1 MKGKVIIKYIAYT
14 IMTFL
19 LLDYIGAIISQFVLN
34 IKRPYKVPIDFLP
47 IDQMIGIIYSDR
59 SLGIL
64 LLLTVSIIGLVLFR
78 AHDNRNMDERGFKY
92 SANGTYGTARWMNN
106 DEMSKIFLLKDPKH
120 SEGIILGKTKE
131 NQTIC
136 LPKNAMTNKH
146 IAIYGAPGT
155 GKSRCFVRPMI
166 FERMMAKES
175 MIITDPKGELYGD
188 TADMLEKAG
197 YTVKILNL
205 KSFDNSDSWNC
216 LGEIHGGKVDENA
229 QDFTE
234 IVIKNTS
241 EGDKFW
247 DNNEINLLKA
257 LVLYV
262 GHSMHWRGERNI
274 GEVYRL
280 LSKTSVERL
289 DEMFEQVNISDPCKQ
304 PYNIFKQAGNLRPNI
319 IIGLATRLQVFQNEV
334 VCKATSINDIDLM
347 LPGKEPCAYF
357 VIMDDQSSTFD
368 FLAALFF
375 CFLFIKL
382 VHYADSLPARR
393 LPVDTYFIMD
403 EFPNISEIPDFNAK
417 LATVR
422 SRGISISIIF
432 QALSQMQERYPK
444 IWDAIL
450 GNCDTQIFLGAND
463 QTTAEYVSKRTGEVT
478 IDVATQRITKKTIRV
493 TDYVPEYQLS
503 KGDGRRRLLTMD
515 EVMRLDRKECLIISN
530 SQSVL
535 KANKFDFTEHPYSS
549 LVKEINHTDHV
560 PMWREPVPIPMPHLD
575 EAAAST
581 AQPASPP
588 VAMPQAND
596 TYEEDFENLTVIE
609 RDGKIMVVEKDTGE
623 IRKDEQAIKFLMSIL
638 EDGTAKPET
647 TPEKMSNDDINSSLS
662 YYFTKKQDNDAGGKQ
677 ANIDNRSSPEKKNPK
692 EPKQETRTSFS
703 QPSGDQAKHAAPAEA
718 VEEKEESVRA
728 KKIGNLKFHKVEFD
742 GEQVADEFIK

>member
-1 MKGKVIIKYIAYT
+1 
-14 IMTFL
+14 MTFL
-19 LLDYIGAIISQFVLN
+19 LLDYIGAILSQFVSN

-47 IDQMIGIIYSDR
+47 IDQMMGVIHSGR
-59 SLGIL
+59 SMGIL
-64 LLLTVSIIGLVLFR
+64 LLLTVSTIGLVLFR
-78 AHDNRNMDERGFKY
+78 AYENRNMDERGFKY
-92 SANGTYGTARWMNN
+92 SGNGTYGTARWMNK
-106 DEMSKIFLLKDPKH
+106 DEMSRIFLLKDPKH

-146 IAIYGAPGT
+146 IAVYGAPGT

-166 FERMMAKES
+166 FERMKAKES

-188 TADMLEKAG
+188 TARMLEKAG
-197 YTVKILNL
+197 YTVKLLNL

-216 LGEIHGGKVDENA
+216 LGEINGGKVDENA
-229 QDFTE
+229 SNFTD
-234 IVIKNTS
+234 IVIRNTS

-262 GHSMHWRGERNI
+262 GHSVHWRGERNI
-274 GEVYRL
+274 GEVYKL

-319 IIGLATRLQVFQNEV
+319 IIGLATRLQVFQNEI
-334 VCKATSINDIDLM
+334 VCKATSINDIDLL

-375 CFLFIKL
+375 SFLFIKL
-382 VHYADSLPARR
+382 VHYADTLPARR

-417 LATVR
+417 LSTVR

-478 IDVATQRITKKTIRV
+478 IDVATQRTTKKTIRV
-493 TDYVPEYQLS
+493 TDYVPEFQLS

-515 EVMRLDRKECLIISN
+515 EVMRLDRKECLVILN
-530 SQSVL
+530 SQPVL
-535 KANKFDFTEHPYSS
+535 KAKKFDFTEHPCSA

-575 EAAAST
+575 EAQASAA
-581 AQPASPP
+581 APASPP
-588 VAMPQAND
+588 AAVAQENTAH
-596 TYEEDFENLTVIE
+596 EEDFENLTVIQQ
-609 RDGKIMVVEKDTGE
+609 DGKIMVVEKDTGE
-623 IRKDEQAIKFLMSIL
+623 IRKDDQAIKFLMSIL
-638 EDGTAKPET
+638 EDGTAKQET
-647 TPEKMSNDDINSSLS
+647 ATPENKSSEDINSSLS
-662 YYFTKKQDNDAGGKQ
+662 YYFTKKQDKKDTGGKQ
-677 ANIDNRSSPEKKNPK
+677 ANIDSLTSPVNKNPNV
-692 EPKQETRTSFS
+692 PKQETRPSFP
-703 QPSGDQAKHAAPAEA
+703 QPPGDQVKSDAPFTAA
-718 VEEKEESVRA
+718 VEKEESVRA
-728 KKIGNLKFHKVEFD
+728 KKIGNLKFHKVEFE
-742 GEQVADEFIK
+742 GEQVADDFIK

>member
-1 MKGKVIIKYIAYT
+1 MKGKAIIKYIAYT

-19 LLDYIGAIISQFVLN
+19 LLDYIGAIISQFVTN
-34 IKRPYKVPIDFLP
+34 IKKPYKVPIDFLP
-47 IDQMIGIIYSDR
+47 IDQMMGVMHSGR
-59 SLGIL
+59 SMGIL
-64 LLLTVSIIGLVLFR
+64 LLLTASTIALVLFR
-78 AHDNRNMDERGFKY
+78 AYENRNMDERGFKY
-92 SANGTYGTARWMNN
+92 SGNGTYGTARWMSK
-106 DEMSKIFLLKDPKH
+106 EEISKIFLLKDPKH

-146 IAIYGAPGT
+146 IAVYGAPGT

-166 FERMMAKES
+166 FERMKAKES

-188 TADMLEKAG
+188 TATMLEKAG

-216 LGEIHGGKVDENA
+216 LGEINGGKVDENA
-229 QDFTE
+229 SNFTD
-234 IVIKNTS
+234 IVIRNTS

-274 GEVYRL
+274 GEVYKL

-319 IIGLATRLQVFQNEV
+319 IIGLATRLQVFQNEI
-334 VCKATSINDIDLM
+334 VCKATSINDIDLL

-375 CFLFIKL
+375 SFLFIKL
-382 VHYADSLPARR
+382 VHYADTLPARR

-417 LATVR
+417 LSTVR

-463 QTTAEYVSKRTGEVT
+463 QTTADYVSKRTGEVT
-478 IDVATQRITKKTIRV
+478 IDVATQRTTKKTIRV

-515 EVMRLDRKECLIISN
+515 EVMRLDRKECLVILN
-530 SQSVL
+530 SQPVL
-535 KANKFDFTEHPYSS
+535 KAKKFDFTEHPCSA

-575 EAAAST
+575 EAQASA
-581 AQPASPP
+581 AQPAVPP
-588 VAMPQAND
+588 ATVPQASD
-596 TYEEDFENLTVIE
+596 THEEDFENLTVIQQE
-609 RDGKIMVVEKDTGE
+609 GKIMVVEKDTGE
-623 IRKDEQAIKFLMSIL
+623 IRKDELAIKYLMSIL
-638 EDGTAKPET
+638 EDGTEKPET
-647 TPEKMSNDDINSSLS
+647 TTPETESNEDINATLS
-662 YYFTKKQDNDAGGKQ
+662 YYFTKKQDQKDS
-677 ANIDNRSSPEKKNPK
+677 RSSPVNKNQK
-692 EPKQETRTSFS
+692 EPQKETRPSFP
-703 QPSGDQAKHAAPAEA
+703 QPSVDQARSAAPMEA
-718 VEEKEESVRA
+718 AEEKEESVRA
-728 KKIGNLKFHKVEFD
+728 KKIGNLKFHKVEFE
-742 GEQVADEFIK
+742 GEQVADDFIK